1 MKILCVDDD
10 LTVRTILKSGLSKNL
25 NNDEILLAESGEK
38 GVEIFTKENPEIVI
52 TDLNMP
58 GMSGL
63 ELLKIVKDINIQT
76 EVIVLTGFASIDS
89 AVEAMKRGARDY
101 LEKPVNIPILIE
113 KVSNIKYLL
122 QQNKSIEEYR
132 FAKEMIENNAS
143 EDIARLEVAVDE
155 LKNTF
160 DYINNILNSI
170 SDNSEKL
177 NNIKKVLNEK
187 TKSI

>member
-10 LTVRTILKSGLSKNL
+10 LTVRTILKSGLSKHL
-25 NNDEILLAESGEK
+25 IEDMILLAESGEK
-38 GVEIFTKENPEIVI
+38 GVEIFTNENPEIVI

-63 ELLKIVKDINIQT
+63 ELLKIVKNINIQT
-76 EVIVLTGFASIDS
+76 EVIVLTGYASIDS
-89 AVEAMKRGARDY
+89 AVDAMKSGARDY

-132 FAKEMIENNAS
+132 FAKELIENNAS
-143 EDIARLEVAVDE
+143 EDIARLEIAVND
-155 LKNTF
+155 LKSTF
-160 DYINNILNSI
+160 DHINDILNSI
-170 SDNSEKL
+170 SDNTEKL
-177 NNIKKVLNEK
+177 NSIKKILNEK
-187 TKSI
+187 